1 MEDKVAIITG
11 ASTGIGRCMS
21 IELSNS
27 NFHVILIS
35 RNKKK
40 LEFVKKEIDNL
51 GNKCTLIEGDV
62 SSEDSIKSIFNQ
74 IKLFNNIEILI
85 NNAGLGIFS
94 KIQNISYSDWDKQM
108 NTNLK
113 GSFMMTKNIVPIMIN
128 NNCGQ
133 IIFINSVAGLKGYP
147 FSSAYVASKYG
158 LRGFAESVREEL
170 REYNIKVISVHPG
183 AIETPF
189 WNNIK
194 GDFPRHKM
202 LSSEEVSKSIINAI
216 LSPDKLVHEEIV
228 IRSIEGD
235 L

>member
-133 IIFINSVAGLKGYP
+133 IIFINSGCAFTNVPA
-147 FSSAYVASKYG
+147 AS
-158 LRGFAESVREEL
+158 ESGNRE
-170 REYNIKVISVHPG
+170 V
-183 AIETPF
+183 
-189 WNNIK
+189 
-194 GDFPRHKM
+194 
-202 LSSEEVSKSIINAI
+202 
-216 LSPDKLVHEEIV
+216 
-228 IRSIEGD
+228 
-235 L
+235 